1 MRSNVHRKMNI
12 FHPYLTLVLGCG
24 YFELGFALRV
34 LDVWLDVLS
43 IEDTLLVFQFWA
55 WYQGSFLG
63 GVGWGLGD
71 LVLSLGIGFIALGN
85 ACGFLVLML
94 LFLVET

>member
-1 MRSNVHRKMNI
+1 M
-12 FHPYLTLVLGCG
+12 
-24 YFELGFALRV
+24 
-34 LDVWLDVLS
+34 
-43 IEDTLLVFQFWA
+43 FQFWA